1 VTLEDIQVLD
11 WRRDHPILKNLAMGK
26 LYVAEALKMDVPL
39 DSEVLIDGLKCP
51 LVALH
56 REGKGTHLVVA
67 FDLLQSNWPLKVSF
81 PIFLNQALQF
91 MAVGGEMAL
100 RQSYEPGATPTVPRS
115 LIQRAGSDVK
125 QLTLKGPD
133 GTQVKPIPASGDVA
147 LPALEHVGVYTTEP
161 PVPPYDRMAVN
172 LLDPVES
179 NTFPAANVPGG
190 AAEVREGTGAKSRM
204 ELWWWIVAC
213 AALPLLLI
221 EWWVYTRRVH
231 L

>member
-1 VTLEDIQVLD
+1 
-11 WRRDHPILKNLAMGK
+11 MGK
-26 LYVAEALKMDVPL
+26 LYVAEALKMDVPI
-39 DSEVLIDGLKCP
+39 DSEVLLDGLKCP
-51 LVALH
+51 LIALH

-100 RQSYEPGATPTVPRS
+100 RQSYDPGATPTIPRA
-115 LIQRAGSDVK
+115 LLQRLGDDVK
-125 QLTLKGPD
+125 QITLKGPN
-133 GTQVKPIPASGDVA
+133 GSQQKAIPPTGDVA
-147 LPALEHVGVYTTEP
+147 LPALDRVGVYTTDP
-161 PVPPYDRMAVN
+161 AVPPFDRMAVN
-172 LLDPVES
+172 LLDPTES
-179 NTFPAANVPGG
+179 NTFPASTVPGG
-190 AAEVREGTGAKSRM
+190 AAEVREGTAAKSRV